1 MLLHLLLSTCER
13 EEWEQADR
21 ITTEQLMKFKVSENY
36 GKNNMNNCDNV
47 AMDEMDAR
55 VWERYFF
62 NDLNSALS
70 MIARVNAHCGRLGMA
85 TMIGQWLVDRTVKQ
99 VEMFEREER
108 EEQRLKGS
116 SSISSISYWI
126 EELRENLKRE
136 VAFLESIRT
145 ENQKTI
151 ASQSSSSSSSSQ
163 VG

>member
-1 MLLHLLLSTCER
+1 MLLHLLSTCER
-13 EEWEQADR
+13 EEWEKADH
-21 ITTEQLMKFKVSENY
+21 ITTEQLMKFNVGENY

-47 AMDEMDAR
+47 EMDEMDADG

-70 MIARVNAHCGRLGMA
+70 MIARVNAQCGRLGMA

-108 EEQRLKGS
+108 LKGS
-116 SSISSISYWI
+116 SSISYWI

-145 ENQKTI
+145 EPKTI
-151 ASQSSSSSSSSQ
+151 ASQSSSSSQ

>member
-1 MLLHLLLSTCER
+1 MLLLLLLLHLSSTCER

-36 GKNNMNNCDNV
+36 GKNNHMSNA
-47 AMDEMDAR
+47 AMDEMDAS
-55 VWERYFF
+55 VWERYLF

-70 MIARVNAHCGRLGMA
+70 MIARVNAHCGRLDMA

-116 SSISSISYWI
+116 SSISYWI

-145 ENQKTI
+145 DNQKTI
-151 ASQSSSSSSSSQ
+151 ASQSSSSSSQ

>member
-1 MLLHLLLSTCER
+1 MLLHLLSSTCER
-13 EEWEQADR
+13 EEEWEQADR
-21 ITTEQLMKFKVSENY
+21 ITTEQLMKFNVGENY
-36 GKNNMNNCDNV
+36 GKNDNRSNV
-47 AMDEMDAR
+47 AMDEMDAS

-70 MIARVNAHCGRLGMA
+70 MIARVNAHCGRLDMA

-108 EEQRLKGS
+108 EEREEQRLKGS
-116 SSISSISYWI
+116 SSISYWI

-145 ENQKTI
+145 ENPKTI
-151 ASQSSSSSSSSQ
+151 ARQSSSSSSSSQ